1 MSKQWKLCKEEE
13 AAFQNDQARGYKNTR
28 SHNRR
33 GELIIDL
40 SPIKGL
46 VRDDV
51 KDGKHKGLT
60 PSEFQATRPEYSKV
74 DKKKF
79 KERLYHEIKR
89 KKIIFHWELERQNK
103 GRKTPATYEEVK

>member
-1 MSKQWKLCKEEE
+1 MQWKLCKEEE
-13 AAFQNDQARGYKNTR
+13 AAFRKDQARGYKKTR

-60 PSEFQATRPEYSKV
+60 PSEFQETRPEYSQV
-74 DKKKF
+74 GKKRF

-89 KKIIFHWELERQNK
+89 KKFIFHCELKRQNK
-103 GRKTPATYEEVK
+103 GRKVPATYKKVE